1 MGRYQWGD
9 EMSIGCQSF
18 IRQMEQW
25 APLQYAEE
33 WDNPGLQ
40 VGRREKILNKIM
52 VALTPGEAAVDAA
65 IQAGADML
73 FTHHPLIFKPVKQIN
88 SDTATG
94 RILLKLIQH
103 DINLYCAHTN
113 LDIANGGVN
122 DVLANALQLQDIQ
135 PLADLVQEVVYYKVV
150 VYVPVGYEEAV
161 RQAMCNAGAG
171 CTGGYSTCT
180 FQARGTGTFLPGEN
194 TNPFI
199 GEAGRLE
206 YADEYR
212 LETIVPQPF
221 LHAVIAAMKQAH
233 PYEEVGYDVFRLEN
247 DGPMRGIG
255 RVGQL
260 KAPVTLEQFLAFT
273 GQQLQCDHLTYQGDL
288 QKSVQRVALCGG
300 SGISYLKAAKKAGA
314 DVYVTGDMKYH
325 DGQLAGELG
334 VSVVDAGHFGTERLI
349 TQAMAEFVRQQGAEA
364 VVFEEQD
371 YLHHWVRTC

>member
-18 IRQMEQW
+18 IKQMEQW

-40 VGRREKILNKIM
+40 VGRREKTLNKIM

-65 IQAGADML
+65 VQAGADML

-135 PLADLVQEVVYYKVV
+135 PLADLVQEVSYYKVV

-171 CTGGYSTCT
+171 CTG
-180 FQARGTGTFLPGEN
+180 RLPHLHIPGA
-194 TNPFI
+194 
-199 GEAGRLE
+199 GHRHLLAGR
-206 YADEYR
+206 
-212 LETIVPQPF
+212 
-221 LHAVIAAMKQAH
+221 K
-233 PYEEVGYDVFRLEN
+233 
-247 DGPMRGIG
+247 
-255 RVGQL
+255 
-260 KAPVTLEQFLAFT
+260 
-273 GQQLQCDHLTYQGDL
+273 YQ
-288 QKSVQRVALCGG
+288 SFHR
-300 SGISYLKAAKKAGA
+300 
-314 DVYVTGDMKYH
+314 
-325 DGQLAGELG
+325 
-334 VSVVDAGHFGTERLI
+334 
-349 TQAMAEFVRQQGAEA
+349 
-364 VVFEEQD
+364 
-371 YLHHWVRTC
+371 